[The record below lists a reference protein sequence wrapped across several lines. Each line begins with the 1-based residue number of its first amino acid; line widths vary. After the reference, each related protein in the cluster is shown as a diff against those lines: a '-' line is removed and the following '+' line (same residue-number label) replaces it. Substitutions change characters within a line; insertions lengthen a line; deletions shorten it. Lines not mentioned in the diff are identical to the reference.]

1 MGLSWLGGTQTELI
15 NKQIADHSAQGAQ
28 QTAFIQAMISEFEGS
43 DAYKFMAVAQ
53 RYYENDPDIRDKK
66 RMVIA
71 KDMENNAVLKESKVL
86 TNNKLQH
93 NFLKKL
99 TRQKIGY
106 MLGKPFTLSPVKADD
121 AEAKAL
127 FDALVDYLD
136 MPFFKF
142 IKNVARDS
150 IVKGI
155 AWVQAYYNE
164 AGVLKLRRCAP
175 EEIIPLWADAD
186 HTILDA
192 VIRKYKVEQYTGG
205 DKKIIKYVEYYTRDG
220 VYYYKYDDT
229 GHPVLNTDI
238 EVNPGAHFYLKPQDA
253 EAEEPVGANWAEIPF
268 IPFKYDPDEQSLL
281 SRIKSLIDDYDKKTS
296 SIADNID
303 DHPNS
308 VTVVKNYDGA
318 SKEEFVQNKNE
329 YRTIFVQGDGDARA
343 LETSLNVADIDKH
356 IERLRQ
362 DIYEFGQ
369 GVDAAN
375 KDIRDTSGVAL
386 RFIYADLDMDCVD
399 WGGEVKW
406 SLMKL
411 IWFMQQDI
419 QSRTGKDYTG
429 VKYDIVFNTDVII
442 NESETILNCMNSV
455 GRVSDKT
462 IAENHP
468 WTIDADKEMEAI
480 KQEMEQTYELEGA
493 YGNGA
498 DGAQGG
504 SSASN
509 AKSSSS
515 SKEE

>member
-15 NKQIADHSAQGAQ
+15 NRQIADSSPQGAQ

-43 DAYKFMAVAQ
+43 AAYKFMGVAQ

-66 RMVIA
+66 RTVIA

-93 NFLKKL
+93 NFMKKL

-106 MLGKPFTLSPVKADD
+106 MLGKPFTLTAVLEDD
-121 AEAKAL
+121 AEAKA
-127 FDALVDYLD
+127 
-136 MPFFKF
+136 FFKAMSEYFGMDFYKF

-150 IVKGI
+150 IVKGLG
-155 AWVQAYYNE
+155 WVQIYYNE
-164 AGVLKLRRCAP
+164 AGYLKMRRCAP
-175 EEIIPLWADAD
+175 EEIIPIWADAD

-192 VIRKYKVEQYTGG
+192 LIRCYEVDQYTGG
-205 DKKIIKYVEYYTRDG
+205 DKKTIKYVEYYTHEG
-220 VYYYKYDDT
+220 VYYYVVDDT
-229 GHPVLNTDI
+229 GHLVLNPDI
-238 EVNPGAHFYLKPQDA
+238 EVNPSSHFYLKNEDV
-253 EAEEPVGANWAEIPF
+253 ESEEKQKAVNWQEIPF

-281 SRIKSLIDDYDKKTS
+281 SRIKSLVDDYDKKTS
-296 SIADNID
+296 GIADTID

-308 VTVVKNYDGA
+308 ITVVKNYDGA

-329 YRTIFVQGDGDARA
+329 YRTIFVQGDGDAKA
-343 LETSLNVADIDKH
+343 LETPLNVSDLDKH
-356 IERLRQ
+356 LERLPQ

-369 GVDAAN
+369 GVNTAD

-411 IWFMQQDI
+411 IWFIQQDI
-419 QSRTGKDYTG
+419 IFKTGVDYTK

-442 NESETILNCMNSV
+442 NESETVLNCMNSV
-455 GRVSDKT
+455 GLVSGRT
-462 IAENHP
+462 IAANHP
-468 WTIDADKEMEAI
+468 WTLDADKEMSALKE
-480 KQEMEQTYELEGA
+480 ETEQTYELEAEYGSNPNSASGGA
-493 YGNGA
+493 
-498 DGAQGG
+498 
-504 SSASN
+504 SSA
-509 AKSSSS
+509 AK
-515 SKEE
+515 K

>member
-15 NKQIADHSAQGAQ
+15 NRQIADDSAQGAQ
-28 QTAFIQAMISEFEGS
+28 QTAFIQAMISEFHES
-43 DAYKFMAVAQ
+43 DAYKFMGVAQ

-66 RMVIA
+66 RQVIA
-71 KDMENNAVLKESKVL
+71 KDIENNAVLKESKVL
-86 TNNKLQH
+86 SNNKLQH

-106 MLGKPFTLSPVKADD
+106 MLGKPFTLAAVKANDKE
-121 AEAKAL
+121 AEAFFRAL
-127 FDALVDYLD
+127 EDYLD

-155 AWVQAYYNE
+155 AWVQVYYNE
-164 AGVLKLRRCAP
+164 AGALKFRRCAP

-192 VIRKYKVEQYTGG
+192 VIHPYNVEQYTGG
-205 DKKIIKYVEYYTRDG
+205 EKKIIKYVEYFTHDG
-220 VYYYKYDDT
+220 VYYYKWDDT
-229 GHPVLNTDI
+229 GHLVLNS
-238 EVNPGAHFYLKPQDA
+238 ERENNPGAHFYLKPKDKQT
-253 EAEEPVGANWAEIPF
+253 EETTGANWAEIPF

-281 SRIKSLIDDYDKKTS
+281 SRIKSLIDDYDRKTS
-296 SIADNID
+296 GIADAID
-303 DHPNS
+303 DHPNAI
-308 VTVVKNYDGA
+308 TVVKNYDGA

-329 YRTIFVQGDGDARA
+329 YRTIFVQGDGDATS
-343 LETSLNVADIDKH
+343 LETPLNVSDLDKH

-369 GVDAAN
+369 GVNTAD

-411 IWFMQQDI
+411 IWFVQQDI
-419 QSRTGKDYTG
+419 MSRDGTDYTG
-429 VKYDIVFNTDVII
+429 IRYDIVFNTDVII

-455 GRVSDKT
+455 GRVSDRT
-462 IAENHP
+462 IAANHP
-468 WTIDADKEMEAI
+468 WTLDPDKELQAI
-480 KQEMEQTYELEGA
+480 KKDMEQTYELEA
-493 YGNGA
+493 EYGSNPNSAPG
-498 DGAQGG
+498 GG
-504 SSASN
+504 SAPT
-509 AKSSSS
+509 
-515 SKEE
+515 EEE